1 MIAKNWLKMF
11 WSHGVLL
18 ILNIWVVG
26 IGRSCFDTLDPSA
39 TTTQIIVWALI
50 TYAYFKVAQK
60 LDDMMQNS
68 GMMITRT
75 GGDFVHDATLA
86 VGTIAATGKHL
97 FGGAADTVVAGAG
110 VANAIKSGGGIGDVA
125 KPIASYVKSHPILAP
140 TAGAAATVAGGTA
153 GFAAQVGA
161 AHSLSHTSDEARAAS
176 VANGK
181 LPNVNSPAYRTAA
194 QNVLNQNGFAPAKGG
209 TVDRLS
215 VNPDG
220 SLRETP
226 RVECRASR
234 PSQCR
239 TRREPAMDLPFPPEG
254 K

>member
-1 MIAKNWLKMF
+1 
-11 WSHGVLL
+11 
-18 ILNIWVVG
+18 
-26 IGRSCFDTLDPSA
+26 
-39 TTTQIIVWALI
+39 
-50 TYAYFKVAQK
+50 
-60 LDDMMQNS
+60 MQNS

-176 VANGK
+176 VASCPTSTRQHIGQPRK
-181 LPNVNSPAYRTAA
+181 MSSTRTGLHP
-194 QNVLNQNGFAPAKGG
+194 Q
-209 TVDRLS
+209 
-215 VNPDG
+215 
-220 SLRETP
+220 
-226 RVECRASR
+226 RAELWIAC
-234 PSQCR
+234 P
-239 TRREPAMDLPFPPEG
+239 
-254 K
+254 

>member
-86 VGTIAATGKHL
+86 VGTIAATGKMCIRDRMETAL
-97 FGGAADTVVAGAG
+97 NRPLRGYIANRRKSQQKTGGACCLSFSSTLLDKT
-110 VANAIKSGGGIGDVA
+110 KSVR
-125 KPIASYVKSHPILAP
+125 Y
-140 TAGAAATVAGGTA
+140 
-153 GFAAQVGA
+153 
-161 AHSLSHTSDEARAAS
+161 
-176 VANGK
+176 
-181 LPNVNSPAYRTAA
+181 NVHKR
-194 QNVLNQNGFAPAKGG
+194 
-209 TVDRLS
+209 
-215 VNPDG
+215 
-220 SLRETP
+220 
-226 RVECRASR
+226 
-234 PSQCR
+234 
-239 TRREPAMDLPFPPEG
+239 
-254 K
+254 